1 MSLDSGLGL
10 VFILLC
16 DAFTRVRIPPDGGG
30 FIQKRHAVTGLF
42 WLRKHEKTP
51 EFRGFF
57 GLVSFCTSPLGG
69 PEETRTLDLSDANR
83 TLSQLSYRP
92 MYAVFSRKQHIYFST
107 RKLGCKAFL
116 RVFCGFLGVL
126 EQVDVHPFAPV
137 QADHKDQTPGA
148 EFGGH
153 SQPHADESHSAG
165 QQQG

>member
-69 PEETRTLDLSDANR
+69 PKGIRTLDLSDANR
-83 TLSQLSYRP
+83 TLSQLSYGPRE
-92 MYAVFSRKQHIYFST
+92 AVFFQNSFYILAQPETVVKRFYEF
-107 RKLGCKAFL
+107 F
-116 RVFCGFLGVL
+116 
-126 EQVDVHPFAPV
+126 PF
-137 QADHKDQTPGA
+137 
-148 EFGGH
+148 
-153 SQPHADESHSAG
+153 
-165 QQQG
+165 